1 MGSCNR
7 TPSQAKQLFNRL
19 LRSSAVQEAIL
30 ATPTGLLL
38 LGDGK
43 TLPTPTTSSS
53 FSILDEWTNG
63 DLTMYCPG
71 CGNGWNVVRAPVRC
85 ARPYSTC
92 AAKLQLLTKTGYAQ
106 RWLERLFQHVHLVL
120 P

>member
-1 MGSCNR
+1 M
-7 TPSQAKQLFNRL
+7 
-19 LRSSAVQEAIL
+19 QEAIL

-38 LGDGK
+38 LSDGK

-85 ARPYSTC
+85 VRPYSTC
-92 AAKLQLLTKTGYAQ
+92 AERLQLLTVRRLVAPSGGN
-106 RWLERLFQHVHLVL
+106 RGLFQHAGLMLTKYHAL
-120 P
+120 PHAVRA